1 MAARQYPPINDPICE
16 LRTGRL
22 TPTWQLWF
30 SQRFSVEIDGP
41 EPADPSAPVPTAPT
55 VDGTDSTSG
64 FDVDGGPWT
73 IDLNLG
79 ATPAVGSL
87 LVVCLVSYDPPE
99 SITDNH
105 GNTFALAVSSSATL
119 RYLQIWTAK
128 VEASGGTHTVTATY
142 GGDAPSHVA
151 SLAVTR
157 ISGQSD
163 TPVGVVGNGTNTSA
177 TPVASVGIRD
187 QAGETVIGCVSSAN
201 AGSVTITP
209 DAGWTELA
217 EVDETEINAAK
228 RSLNVISQAFTDPG
242 LSNPSWTLS
251 ASKKWVACGVA
262 VRGV

>member
-1 MAARQYPPINDPICE
+1 MADRQYPPLNDPICE

-41 EPADPSAPVPTAPT
+41 APADPSAPVPTAPT

-64 FDVDGGPWT
+64 FDVDGGPWA
-73 IDLNLG
+73 INLNLG
-79 ATPAVGSL
+79 ATPAIGSL
-87 LVVCLVSYDPPE
+87 LVVCIVSYDPPE

-105 GNTFALAVSSSATL
+105 GNTFSLVASASASI
-119 RYLQIWTAK
+119 RYLQIWVAK
-128 VEASGGTHTVTATY
+128 VDSSGGTHTVTATY
-142 GGDAPSHVA
+142 GGDAPSHVC
-151 SLAVTR
+151 SMAVTR

-163 TPVGVVGNGTNTSA
+163 DPVGVVGTGTNTNA
-177 TPVASVGIRD
+177 TPVASVGVRD
-187 QAGETVIGCVSSAN
+187 QAGELVVGCVSSAN

-228 RSLNVISQAFTDPG
+228 RSLNVISQSFTDPG
-242 LSNPSWTLS
+242 LANPSWTLS

-262 VRGV
+262 IRGV